1 MNKLTKVE
9 TLYVPVSVNDELPQ
23 KAGFYIVKRETS
35 LYPNSLSNNSFHPK
49 TGFEEFESFGYH
61 VTHWLK
67 EQNNKYILSEEDIEN
82 IICKAVELAREGIVV
97 HRISEWETEK
107 EFDYNDSEII
117 KQILNNE

>member
-9 TLYVPVSVNDELPQ
+9 TLYVPVSLDEILPDFIDDIYTLTQ
-23 KAGFYIVKRETS
+23 EGRNEGLVK
-35 LYPNSLSNNSFHPK
+35 
-49 TGFEEFESFGYH
+49 EE
-61 VTHWLK
+61 
-67 EQNNKYILSEEDIEN
+67 NNKYILSEEDIEN